1 MKKISELVLYK
12 DHHIMVFNK
21 PGGLPTQDDKSG
33 DPSLHRMAMA
43 YAHRDLYVI
52 HRLDRRVSGV
62 LAFAKTKPAAAHLS
76 KQWKEQ
82 KVKKIY
88 IGIVPSMEIPE
99 RGQLTHY
106 LTYDNKKNISYAHKE
121 QVADSDEAQLH
132 YQVLQQLDNFMV
144 LRIDLISGRK
154 HQIRAQL
161 AAIDLPIRGDIK
173 YGSKRTNPDE
183 AIDLHA
189 YKMHFQHPSKQDR
202 QKIVAPLPEGS
213 LWGHVDTELLQ
224 SI

>member
-1 MKKISELVLYK
+1 MKKISELILYK

-21 PGGLPTQDDKSG
+21 PGGLPTQEDKSG
-33 DPSLHRMAMA
+33 DPSAHKMAMA
-43 YAHRDLYVI
+43 YAHRDLYVV

-76 KQWKEQ
+76 KQWKAHT
-82 KVKKIY
+82 VRKIY
-88 IGIVPSMEIPE
+88 IGIVPTMEIPE
-99 RGQLTHY
+99 QGTLHHF
-106 LTYDNKKNISYAHKE
+106 LTYDNKKNMTYTHEA
-121 QVADSDEAQLH
+121 QTADADEAELH
-132 YQVLQQLDNFMV
+132 YQVIQQLDNFMV

-161 AAIDLPIRGDIK
+161 AAFGMPIRGDLK
-173 YGSKRTNPDE
+173 YGSKRSNPDG

-189 YKMHFQHPSKQDR
+189 YKLHFQHPAKLDQ
-202 QKIVAPLPEGS
+202 QTLIAPLPEGG
-213 LWGHVDTELLQ
+213 LWDHVNTDLLK